1 MNKPTLYQLKYK
13 KRLTGFRVAVYT
25 LAIFYPVR
33 WRLCLSHGVYGKYVM
48 ADEVKDILKRKLAAE
63 HYDRL
68 VAIDNSKMHSF
79 VADAIE
85 LTNPASVYV
94 CTDSPDDIDYIRA
107 LAVKN
112 GEEIPLNVKGHT
124 CHFDGYHDQGRDT
137 FSTRYLLPAG
147 SSLGESLKSVE
158 KQAGTKEIRGL
169 LQNSMAGRE
178 MLVCF
183 WCLGP
188 IGSEFTIPCVQ
199 ITDSPYVV
207 HSESLL
213 YRPGYELFKKTCPP
227 GGASGDS
234 PDFFRFLHSEGEL
247 EHGAC
252 PGEGPASATEQ
263 IEIPSRSRV
272 SKNDKLRRVYIDLE
286 EEMVYSVN
294 TQYGGNTMGLKKL
307 ALRLAIQRAS
317 RQGWLAEHMFVMG
330 VHGPKGRVTYFTG
343 AFPSAC
349 GKTATSMLSGQTI
362 VGDDIAYFRKK
373 DGQIRCVNVEKGIFG
388 IIQDVNYKDD
398 PVIYKALS
406 SPMEVIFSNVLLDA
420 NNKPYW
426 LGMRFD
432 LPEHGINFS
441 GQWFKGKTDAEGNV
455 ISPAHKNA
463 RYCLSIPDLD
473 NCDPALDDPSGIP
486 IGGIIYGGRDSNTW
500 NPVEQAFNWT
510 EGIILKGAALESE
523 TTSATLGKEGVRT
536 FNLMSNIDFVSIP
549 LGKYVQ
555 INLDFAKGVDK
566 PPLVFSVNYF
576 LRGEDGSYL
585 NGMKD
590 KLVWILWA
598 ELRANG
604 DVDAI
609 KTPTGFIPIYD
620 DLARLFSENL
630 KKQYSRD
637 DYIQQFTIRVA
648 ENLAKL
654 DRVEKIYRDKVPDTP
669 QVLFDTFNEAR
680 KRLKEAAGKH
690 GDYIS
695 PFDLAGE

>member
-1 MNKPTLYQLKYK
+1 MVY
-13 KRLTGFRVAVYT
+13 VAD
-25 LAIFYPVR
+25 
-33 WRLCLSHGVYGKYVM
+33 K
-48 ADEVKDILKRKLAAE
+48 VKDILKKKLDRV

-68 VAIDNSKMHSF
+68 MAIANSKMHRF

-85 LTNPASVYV
+85 LTNPGSVYI
-94 CTDSPDDIDYIRA
+94 CTDSPKDIDYIRA
-107 LAVKN
+107 IAIKN
-112 GEEIPLNVKGHT
+112 GEEMPLNIKGHT

-147 SSLGESLKSVE
+147 STLGESLKSIE
-158 KQAGTKEIRGL
+158 KQAGTKEIRDL
-169 LQNSMAGRE
+169 LKNSMAGRE

-183 WCLGP
+183 WTLGP
-188 IGSEFTIPCVQ
+188 IGSEFVISCVQ

-213 YRPGYELFKKTCPP
+213 YRPGYEQFKTI
-227 GGASGDS
+227 ADS

-247 EHGAC
+247 ENGAC
-252 PGEGPASATEQ
+252 PGEGAASATEE

-272 SKNDKLRRVYIDLE
+272 SKNYQHRRVYIDLE
-286 EEMVYSVN
+286 EEIVYSVN
-294 TQYGGNTMGLKKL
+294 TQYGGNTIGLKKL

-330 VHGPKGRVTYFTG
+330 VHGPKNRVTYFTG

-373 DGQIRCVNVEKGIFG
+373 DGLIRCANVEKGIFG
-388 IIQDVNYKDD
+388 IIQDVNPQND
-398 PVIYKALS
+398 PVIYKALT

-420 NNKPYW
+420 KNKPCW
-426 LGMRFD
+426 LGMGCD
-432 LPEHGINFS
+432 LPAEGINFS
-441 GQWFKGKTDAEGNV
+441 GKWFKGKTDAEDNV
-455 ISPAHKNA
+455 IPPAHKNA

-473 NCDPALDDPSGIP
+473 NCDPALDDPRGIP
-486 IGGIIYGGRDSNTW
+486 VGGIVYGGRDSDTW
-500 NPVEQAFNWT
+500 VPVEQAFNWT

-549 LGKYVQ
+549 LGRYIQ
-555 INLDFAKGVDK
+555 INLDFAKDVK
-566 PPLVFSVNYF
+566 RPPLIFSVNYF
-576 LRGEDGSYL
+576 LRGKDGKYL
-585 NGMKD
+585 NTMAD

-598 ELRANG
+598 ELRVNG
-604 DVDAI
+604 DVDTI
-609 KTPTGFIPIYD
+609 KTPTGFIPMYD
-620 DLARLFSENL
+620 DLARLFEQHLHSRFT
-630 KKQYSRD
+630 RD
-637 DYIQQFTIRVA
+637 DYQQQFAVRIP

-654 DRVEKIYRDKVPDTP
+654 DRVEKFYKDKVPDTP
-669 QVLFDTFNEAR
+669 QILFSTFNEAR
-680 KRLKEAAGKH
+680 SRLKAAGVKF

-695 PFDLAGE
+695 PFELPQK